1 MKKKEAP
8 LEIVIKSD
16 GQVVLLA
23 LTEEM
28 LELAQTLAPQDERLK
43 RRRKRAPSNMSNEAK
58 HETRPDDGN

>member
-16 GQVVLLA
+16 GQVIFRTS
-23 LTEEM
+23 TEEM

-43 RRRKRAPSNMSNEAK
+43 RRRKRTPSNKSSEAK